1 MKKNSIIKAI
11 VITFLIYVLA
21 SWVIPSGTIQ
31 NGVFTKGKTSPV
43 GISDIFIYPISTSIT
58 SIFVLGGLIVLLIG
72 ALYGVMNKT
81 GVYTNLVEGSVK
93 KFKGSEKSFLVI
105 SILLFA
111 VLASLTTL
119 TLPLLILVP
128 FFVAVILSLGFN
140 KMTAFLSTVGAI
152 LVGTMGAIY
161 GYNVDGYNFN
171 NYFFGLKA
179 NDNILWKVVLF
190 VLLTTVL
197 IIYVIKTS
205 KIEKAKKSTKKAK
218 EETNEEVIIPLY
230 KKEKASKKSATPL
243 VVVTLLAV
251 VIALIA
257 MFNWNGAL
265 EIQKN
270 IFDTWYSNITS
281 VKIND
286 YPLFANLLGSV
297 KAFGLWTNYELAMLL
312 MILMLVI
319 GFIYNLKIKD
329 TFEAAVEGA
338 KEVLPVAAVA
348 ILANVLLLVVN
359 SATAT
364 FIPTIYNALF
374 TMVKGFNFATM
385 SVAGMIGSIG
395 FSQYP
400 YLLNSLYDP
409 TTALYAKELSETSFI
424 LQAMHGFTMMLV
436 PTSVGLVVGL
446 QYLGISYKEWLKD
459 NWRLLLSLLATA
471 LIVIIIVTLI

>member
-21 SWVIPSGTIQ
+21 SWVIPSGSFQ
-31 NGVFTKGKTSPV
+31 NGVFTKGTTSPV
-43 GISDIFIYPISTSIT
+43 GIGDIFIYPISTSIT
-58 SIFVLGGLIVLLIG
+58 SIFVLGGLVILLIG

-81 GVYTNLVEGSVK
+81 GVYTNLVEGSAK
-93 KFKGSEKSFLVI
+93 KFSGREKSFLVI

-111 VLASLTTL
+111 ILASLTTL

-152 LVGTMGAIY
+152 LVGNMGTVF

-179 NDNILWKVVLF
+179 TDNLVWKAVLF
-190 VLLTTVL
+190 VLLTAVL
-197 IIYVIKTS
+197 IFYVIKTS
-205 KIEKAKKSTKKAK
+205 KINKKSTK
-218 EETNEEVIIPLY
+218 EETIIPLY
-230 KKEKASKKSATPL
+230 TKEKASKKSSTPL
-243 VVVTLLAV
+243 VVVTILAV
-251 VIALIA
+251 VIALVA

-265 EIQKN
+265 GTQKN

-281 VKIND
+281 VKLND

-312 MILMLVI
+312 IILMLVI
-319 GFIYNLKIKD
+319 GFIYNLKLKE
-329 TFEAAVEGA
+329 TYEAAVEGA
-338 KEVLPVAAVA
+338 KEVLSVAAVA
-348 ILANVLLLVVN
+348 ILANILLLVVN
-359 SATAT
+359 SASAS
-364 FIPTIYNALF
+364 FIPTIYNAVF
-374 TMVKGFNFATM
+374 KMVKGFNFATM
-385 SVAGMIGSIG
+385 SIAGMIGSIG

-409 TTALYAKELSETSFI
+409 TTAMYAKSLSEASFI
-424 LQAMHGFTMMLV
+424 LQVMHGFTMILV

-446 QYLGISYKEWLKD
+446 KYLGISYKEWLKE

-471 LIVIIIVTLI
+471 LIVIIIVTLV

>member
-21 SWVIPSGTIQ
+21 SWVIPSGSFQ
-31 NGVFTKGKTSPV
+31 NGVFTKGTTSPV
-43 GISDIFIYPISTSIT
+43 GIGDIFIYPISTSIT
-58 SIFVLGGLIVLLIG
+58 SIFVLGGLVILLIG

-81 GVYTNLVEGSVK
+81 GVYTNLVEGSAK
-93 KFKGSEKSFLVI
+93 RFSGREKSFLVI

-111 VLASLTTL
+111 ILASLTTL

-152 LVGTMGAIY
+152 LVGNMGTVF

-179 NDNILWKVVLF
+179 TDNLVWKAVLF
-190 VLLTTVL
+190 VLLTAVL
-197 IIYVIKTS
+197 IFYVIKTS
-205 KIEKAKKSTKKAK
+205 KTNKKSTK
-218 EETNEEVIIPLY
+218 EETIIPLY
-230 KKEKASKKSATPL
+230 TKEKASKKSSTPL
-243 VVVTLLAV
+243 VVVTILAV
-251 VIALIA
+251 VIALVA

-265 EIQKN
+265 GTQKN

-281 VKIND
+281 VKLND

-312 MILMLVI
+312 IILMLVI
-319 GFIYNLKIKD
+319 GFIYNLKLKE
-329 TFEAAVEGA
+329 TYEAAVEGA
-338 KEVLPVAAVA
+338 KEVLSVAAVA
-348 ILANVLLLVVN
+348 ILANILLLVVN
-359 SATAT
+359 SASAS
-364 FIPTIYNALF
+364 FIPTIYNAVF
-374 TMVKGFNFATM
+374 KMVKGFNFATM
-385 SVAGMIGSIG
+385 SIAGMIGSIG

-409 TTALYAKELSETSFI
+409 TTAMYAKSLSEASFI
-424 LQAMHGFTMMLV
+424 LQVMHGFTMILV

-446 QYLGISYKEWLKD
+446 KYLGISYKEWLKE

-471 LIVIIIVTLI
+471 LIVIIIVTLV

>member
-21 SWVIPSGTIQ
+21 SWVIPSGSFQ
-31 NGVFTKGKTSPV
+31 NGVFTKGTTSPV
-43 GISDIFIYPISTSIT
+43 GIGDIFIYPISTSIT
-58 SIFVLGGLIVLLIG
+58 SIFVLGGLVILLIG

-81 GVYTNLVEGSVK
+81 GVYTNLVEGSAK
-93 KFKGSEKSFLVI
+93 RFSGREKSFLVI

-111 VLASLTTL
+111 ILASLTTL

-152 LVGTMGAIY
+152 LVGNMGTVF

-179 NDNILWKVVLF
+179 TDNLVWKAVLF
-190 VLLTTVL
+190 VLLTAVL
-197 IIYVIKTS
+197 IFYVIKTS
-205 KIEKAKKSTKKAK
+205 KINKKSTK
-218 EETNEEVIIPLY
+218 EETIIPLY
-230 KKEKASKKSATPL
+230 TKEKASKKSSTPL
-243 VVVTLLAV
+243 VVVTILAV
-251 VIALIA
+251 VIALVA

-265 EIQKN
+265 GTQKN

-281 VKIND
+281 VKLND

-312 MILMLVI
+312 IILMLVI
-319 GFIYNLKIKD
+319 GFIYNLKLKE
-329 TFEAAVEGA
+329 TYEAAVEGA
-338 KEVLPVAAVA
+338 KEVLSVAAVA
-348 ILANVLLLVVN
+348 ILANILLLVVN
-359 SATAT
+359 SASAS
-364 FIPTIYNALF
+364 FIPTIYNAVF
-374 TMVKGFNFATM
+374 KMVKGFNFATM
-385 SVAGMIGSIG
+385 SIAGMIGSIG

-409 TTALYAKELSETSFI
+409 TTAMYAKSLSEASFI
-424 LQAMHGFTMMLV
+424 LQVMHGFTMILV

-446 QYLGISYKEWLKD
+446 KYLGISYKEWLKE

-471 LIVIIIVTLI
+471 LIVIIIVTLV